1 MGSLVQATTQSSTS
15 LLQVYLVFNMVKELI
30 TIEMERDSLQ
40 QKWGFTVQGG
50 KDVSL
55 TAKIASVKRFSPA
68 DRAGLEKMDYVWT
81 VNGKEVFNMTQPQ
94 ITSEIVNSKLKMVLQ
109 VERGTFIVPSF
120 DEIWP
125 QAGKDR
131 LGKGSKRMGM
141 EYILEAM
148 QHHGLGHLPQP
159 DNFTTCGRLGIEVNQ
174 YNNPIEV
181 YSDDTIEDMREEKV
195 VLDHPEVAD
204 KLLKSNAKKHEHQ
217 MNPIA
222 AQKLKADKF
231 DPKRSS
237 VMAAINASERPS
249 GIPGV

>member
-1 MGSLVQATTQSSTS
+1 VLTTYQEIQSET
-15 LLQVYLVFNMVKELI
+15 LKMPKELL

-50 KDVSL
+50 LDLSL

-68 DRAGLEKMDYVWT
+68 DRAGLEKMDYVFT

-94 ITSEIVNSKLKMVLQ
+94 ITAEIVQSPLKMVLQ

-125 QAGKDR
+125 QAGKESSKDAR
-131 LGKGSKRMGM
+131 RKRMGM
-141 EYILEAM
+141 DYILEAM

-174 YNNPIEV
+174 YNNPIEC
-181 YSDDTIEDMREEKV
+181 YADETIDDMREEKV
-195 VLDHPEVAD
+195 IVDHPELAE
-204 KLLKSNAKKHEHQ
+204 KMLKGNTQKHKEHQ
-217 MNPIA
+217 VNPIA
-222 AQKLKADKF
+222 AQKLKSANF
-231 DPKRSS
+231 DPKRSA
-237 VMAAINASERPS
+237 VMMAINAQ
-249 GIPGV
+249 

>member
-1 MGSLVQATTQSSTS
+1 MG
-15 LLQVYLVFNMVKELI
+15 
-30 TIEMERDSLQ
+30 
-40 QKWGFTVQGG
+40 
-50 KDVSL
+50 
-55 TAKIASVKRFSPA
+55 
-68 DRAGLEKMDYVWT
+68 
-81 VNGKEVFNMTQPQ
+81 
-94 ITSEIVNSKLKMVLQ
+94 
-109 VERGTFIVPSF
+109 SF

-125 QAGKDR
+125 QPGKERAGKAR
-131 LGKGSKRMGM
+131 TRMGYD
-141 EYILEAM
+141 YILEAM

-181 YSDDTIEDMREEKV
+181 YSD
-195 VLDHPEVAD
+195 PEVAD

>member
-30 TIEMERDSLQ
+30 TLELERDSLQ
-40 QKWGFTVQGG
+40 QKWGITIQGG
-50 KDVSL
+50 QDLSL

-94 ITSEIVNSKLKMVLQ
+94 ITKEIVGSQLKMVLQ

-125 QAGKDR
+125 QAGKER
-131 LGKGSKRMGM
+131 SKARKRMGM
-141 EYILEAM
+141 DYILEAM

-159 DNFTTCGRLGIEVNQ
+159 DNFTTCGRLGIEINQ
-174 YNNPIEV
+174 YNNPVEC
-181 YSDDTIEDMREEKV
+181 YADDTIEEMRDEKII
-195 VLDHPEVAD
+195 LDHPEIAE
-204 KLLKSNAKKHEHQ
+204 KILKGNAQKAKEQ
-217 MNPIA
+217 VNPLA
-222 AQKLKADKF
+222 AQKMKANNY
-231 DPKRSS
+231 DPRRSA
-237 VMAAINASERPS
+237 VLMAINAQ
-249 GIPGV
+249 

>member
-30 TIEMERDSLQ
+30 TVEMERDSLQ

-81 VNGKEVFNMTQPQ
+81 VNGKEVFNMTQPE
-94 ITSEIVNSKLKMVLQ
+94 ITKEIVGSQLKMVLQ

-125 QAGKDR
+125 QAGKER

-159 DNFTTCGRLGIEVNQ
+159 DNFTTCGRLGIEINQ
-174 YNNPIEV
+174 YNCPVEC
-181 YSDDTIEDMREEKV
+181 YHDDTVEEMRDEKFI
-195 VLDHPEVAD
+195 LDHPELAD
-204 KLLKSNAKKHEHQ
+204 KIKGNTQKHKEQ
-217 MNPIA
+217 VNPIA
-222 AQKLKADKF
+222 AQKMKSNNY
-231 DPKRSS
+231 DPRSS
-237 VMAAINASERPS
+237 AVLMAINAQ
-249 GIPGV
+249 

>member
-1 MGSLVQATTQSSTS
+1 LVT
-15 LLQVYLVFNMVKELI
+15 VEL
-30 TIEMERDSLQ
+30 ERDNLQ
-40 QKWGFTVQGG
+40 QKWGFVVQGG
-50 KDVSL
+50 ADVSL

-94 ITSEIVNSKLKMVLQ
+94 ITAEIVNSQLKLQLQ

-125 QAGKDR
+125 QAGKSAAEKKR
-131 LGKGSKRMGM
+131 KRMGM

-174 YNNPIEV
+174 YNNPIEC
-181 YSDDTIEDMREEKV
+181 YDDDTIEDMREEKV
-195 VLDHPEVAD
+195 ILDHPEIAD
-204 KLLKSNAKKHEHQ
+204 KLLKGNAQKHKEQ
-217 MNPIA
+217 QINPLA
-222 AQKLKADKF
+222 AQKMKSKNF
-231 DPKRSS
+231 DPRQSA
-237 VMAAINASERPS
+237 VMMAINAQ
-249 GIPGV
+249 

>member
-1 MGSLVQATTQSSTS
+1 VLTTYQEIQSET
-15 LLQVYLVFNMVKELI
+15 LKMPKELL

-50 KDVSL
+50 LDLSL

-68 DRAGLEKMDYVWT
+68 DRAGLEKMDYVFT

-94 ITSEIVNSKLKMVLQ
+94 ITAEIVQSPLKMVLQ

-125 QAGKDR
+125 QAGKESSKDAR
-131 LGKGSKRMGM
+131 RKRMGM
-141 EYILEAM
+141 DYILEAM

-174 YNNPIEV
+174 YNNPIEC
-181 YSDDTIEDMREEKV
+181 YADETIDDMREEKV
-195 VLDHPEVAD
+195 IVDHPELAE
-204 KLLKSNAKKHEHQ
+204 KMLKGNTQKHKEHQ
-217 MNPIA
+217 VNPIA
-222 AQKLKADKF
+222 AQKLKSANF
-231 DPKRSS
+231 DPKRSA
-237 VMAAINASERPS
+237 VMMAINAQS
-249 GIPGV
+249 

>member
-1 MGSLVQATTQSSTS
+1 
-15 LLQVYLVFNMVKELI
+15 MVKELI
-30 TIEMERDSLQ
+30 TIEMERDTLQ

-50 KDVSL
+50 LDLSL

-68 DRAGLEKMDYVWT
+68 DRAGMEKMDYVWT
-81 VNGKEVFNMTQPQ
+81 VNGKEVFDMTQPE
-94 ITSEIVNSKLKMVLQ
+94 ITKAIVTSQLTLVLQ

-125 QAGKDR
+125 NPNRVRD
-131 LGKGSKRMGM
+131 SKARRRMGYD
-141 EYILEAM
+141 YILEAM

-174 YNNPIEV
+174 YNNPLEC

-204 KLLKSNAKKHEHQ
+204 KLLKSNAKKHEAKNQ
-217 MNPIA
+217 VNPMA
-222 AQKLKADKF
+222 MQKKIADKF

-237 VMAAINASERPS
+237 VLMAINATENP
-249 GIPGV
+249 GIMGV

>member
-1 MGSLVQATTQSSTS
+1 MGVRGQRQNRQYRYSDTI
-15 LLQVYLVFNMVKELI
+15 MGKELI

-94 ITSEIVNSKLKMVLQ
+94 ITNEIVNSKLKMVLQ

-125 QAGKDR
+125 QPGKER
-131 LGKGSKRMGM
+131 LGKGSRRMGM

-148 QHHGLGHLPQP
+148 QRHGLGHLPQP
-159 DNFTTCGRLGIEVNQ
+159 DNFTTCGRLGIEINQ
-174 YNNPIEV
+174 YNNPLEC
-181 YSDDTIEDMREEKV
+181 YADETIEEVREEKV
-195 VLDHPEVAD
+195 LLDHPELAD
-204 KLLKSNAKKHEHQ
+204 RMVKQNTQQHEKQQ
-217 MNPIA
+217 MNPMA
-222 AQKLKADKF
+222 AQKLRSNNW
-231 DPKRSS
+231 DPAQSS
-237 VMAAINASERPS
+237 VLKAIQAQ
-249 GIPGV
+249 

>member
-94 ITSEIVNSKLKMVLQ
+94 ITNEIVNSKLKMVLQ
-109 VERGTFIVPSF
+109 IERGTFIVPSF

-125 QAGKDR
+125 QAGKER
-131 LGKGSKRMGM
+131 SKARKRMGM
-141 EYILEAM
+141 DYILEAM

-159 DNFTTCGRLGIEVNQ
+159 DNFTTCGRLGIEINQ
-174 YNNPIEV
+174 YNNPVEC
-181 YSDDTIEDMREEKV
+181 YHDDTIEEMREEKIFV
-195 VLDHPEVAD
+195 DHPELAD
-204 KLLKSNAKKHEHQ
+204 KILKTNSKKHEQ
-217 MNPIA
+217 MNPLA
-222 AQKLKADKF
+222 AQKLASNKW
-231 DPKRSS
+231 DPTQSS
-237 VMAAINASERPS
+237 VLK
-249 GIPGV
+249 

>member
-1 MGSLVQATTQSSTS
+1 
-15 LLQVYLVFNMVKELI
+15 
-30 TIEMERDSLQ
+30 
-40 QKWGFTVQGG
+40 
-50 KDVSL
+50 
-55 TAKIASVKRFSPA
+55 
-68 DRAGLEKMDYVWT
+68 
-81 VNGKEVFNMTQPQ
+81 MTQKQ
-94 ITSEIVNSKLKMVLQ
+94 ITTEITNSQLKMTLQ

-125 QAGKDR
+125 QE
-131 LGKGSKRMGM
+131 GKGSKRDARRKRMGM

>member
-81 VNGKEVFNMTQPQ
+81 VNGKEVFNMTQPE
-94 ITSEIVNSKLKMVLQ
+94 ITKEIVGSQLKMVLQ

-125 QAGKDR
+125 QAGKER

-174 YNNPIEV
+174 YNNPIEC
-181 YSDDTIEDMREEKV
+181 YADETIDDMREEKV
-195 VLDHPEVAD
+195 IIDHPELAD
-204 KLLKSNAKKHEHQ
+204 KLLKGNTQKHKDQQ

-222 AQKLKADKF
+222 AQKLKSANF
-231 DPKRSS
+231 DPKRSA
-237 VMAAINASERPS
+237 VMMAINAQ
-249 GIPGV
+249 